1 MNLWWSKNKAIL
13 LDRDWTLN
21 YDYSYVYEIE
31 KLKVLDWVKEWLEKL
46 RSLWYL
52 LIVVT
57 NQSWIWRW
65 YYTLEDCNNFN
76 NELQKQLWIQFD
88 GIYICPHTP
97 DDKCECRKPK
107 TKLIDDAVKDF
118 DLDITQCYFVWD
130 KDSDIQVWGNAWC
143 KTVLIK
149 NDIYE
154 NKLKADIE
162 VTSLS
167 EFSDYLK

>member
-1 MNLWWSKNKAIL
+1 MNHWWSKNKAIL

-130 KDSDIQVWGNAWC
+130 KDSDIQVWSNAWC